1 MLTGREQQILGW
13 IRANPSISQQEIADR
28 AGISRSSVSV
38 HISNLTKKGA
48 ILGRQ
53 YVLSDRSYVVVVGAT
68 NMDVAGKPDGVPT
81 PRDVTPGAIV
91 VSPGGTARN
100 VAHNLTLLGT
110 STKLVTA
117 LGEDARAR
125 ELSEGCRG
133 LGIDLK
139 GSVTVPGGTTSTC
152 VFILDEHGNMSQAIA
167 DMGILEGLTPNVLE
181 RRLDLIDRAAACF
194 VDTNISRESLRFLA
208 EHVNVPLFCDPVSIS
223 KAAKLSGLLGH
234 FHAMKPNALE
244 AEALTGVSIH
254 DERSL
259 ELAAQRLLDTG
270 LDQVFISLGA
280 DGLLCAEQDRTLRLP
295 SYSANVVSATGSG
308 DAMMGA
314 IIWAYLEG
322 KDLEGTCSAGL
333 AVAAISVESASTVN
347 PSLTAGAVRQRMA
360 QPGTVG
366 TPLSAGPPTQAG
378 TA

>member
-1 MLTGREQQILGW
+1 MLTDREQQILGW

-53 YVLSDRSYVVVVGAT
+53 YVLADTPYVVVVGAT
-68 NMDVAGKPDGVPT
+68 NMDVVGKPGGVPT
-81 PRDVTPGAIV
+81 PRDVTPGTIV

-110 STKLVTA
+110 NTKLVTA
-117 LGEDARAR
+117 FGEDVRAR
-125 ELSEGCRG
+125 ELSEGCMG
-133 LGIDLK
+133 MGMDLE

-152 VFILDEHGNMSQAIA
+152 VFILDEHGDLSQAIA
-167 DMGILEGLTPNVLE
+167 DMGILDSLTPSVLE

-194 VDTNISRESLRFLA
+194 VDTNISHESLRFLA
-208 EHVNVPLFCDPVSIS
+208 EHVSTPLFCDPVSTT

-244 AEALTGVSIH
+244 AEALTGVAIH
-254 DERSL
+254 DEKSL
-259 ELAAQRLLDTG
+259 ELAAKKLLDTG

-280 DGLLCAEQDRTLRLP
+280 DGLLCAGQDGMLRLP

-314 IIWAYLEG
+314 IIWAYLQGEN
-322 KDLEGTCSAGL
+322 LEGTCAAGL
-333 AVAAISVESASTVN
+333 AVAAICTESASTVN
-347 PSLTAGAVRQRMA
+347 PNLTAQAVRQRMNEA
-360 QPGTVG
+360 GAAG
-366 TPLSAGPPTQAG
+366 KLLSAS
-378 TA
+378 